1 MNSGANLSDLTVLFV
16 AVIPF
21 VLILLLI
28 WESE

>member
-1 MNSGANLSDLTVLFV
+1 MSNAASLSDLTVLFV